1 MTTTKWFFCE
11 YNDDGEMT
19 NQEFVDAPDDSMW
32 WVDGMGACHKVKEK
46 CHILGYP
53 SRIARV
59 LHPDET

>member
-1 MTTTKWFFCE
+1 MSKWIECQ
-11 YNDDGEMT
+11 YDDEGEIT
-19 NQEFVDAPDDSMW
+19 NPEFVNAPDDSMW

-59 LHPDET
+59 QHPDET